1 MKMSCKGESQ
11 MKNKILVLVVVI
23 LLLASTIQVAFAT
36 PPPDD
41 PDNFGSCNMVASWW
55 APLPDG
61 GEPPGK
67 AKGVKLMPVELEVAP
82 GVFETVL
89 VQRRGM
95 AMAHFSDH
103 PDWYTNGATHM
114 DEITVL
120 HCG

>member
-1 MKMSCKGESQ
+1 MKK
-11 MKNKILVLVVVI
+11 KILVLVVV
-23 LLLASTIQVAFAT
+23 LLLFALTSQVAFAD

-41 PDNFGSCNMVASWW
+41 PDNFGSCNMIASWW

-61 GEPPGK
+61 GPAPGN
-67 AKGVKLMPVELEVAP
+67 ANGVRLMPVELEIEP
-82 GVFETVL
+82 DVFITVL

-95 AMAHFSDH
+95 AMAHFSGH
-103 PDWYTNGATHM
+103 PDWYTNGAIRM

>member
-1 MKMSCKGESQ
+1 MKMFYKGENQ

-23 LLLASTIQVAFAT
+23 LLLASTIQVASAD
-36 PPPDD
+36 PPWED
-41 PDNFGSCNMVASWW
+41 PNNFGSCNMIASWW

-61 GEPPGK
+61 GPPPGA
-67 AKGVKLMPVELEVAP
+67 AKGVKLMPVEIEVD
-82 GVFETVL
+82 GEIVTVW
-89 VQRRGM
+89 VQQRGM

-103 PDWYTNGATHM
+103 PDWYTNGAIRM